1 MEQHTQGTVSPEIDA
16 SATIDVTPEPNVP
29 HLRQRC
35 RARRRDRKQ
44 CRLFAQDPATGL
56 CPRHAAY
63 AEPPD
68 ELQDTTD
75 LSKQLLVVNQG
86 GYCST
91 ESINAILSNVVE
103 LLAKGRIS
111 PRRASV
117 ITFALSL
124 MLRSVIVVDRQIAN
138 TPPQIIFDSPGTNR
152 NDAPAPE
159 HPDTTPTP
167 DAHPQ
172 TSHEAMENYAR
183 LRT

>member
-1 MEQHTQGTVSPEIDA
+1 MEQHAQDTVLPEISA
-16 SATIDVTPEPNVP
+16 SPGHSTTHV
-29 HLRQRC
+29 RQRC
-35 RARRRDRKQ
+35 HARRRDRKQ

-56 CPRHAAY
+56 CARHATY
-63 AEPPD
+63 SEPPD

-91 ESINAILSNVVE
+91 ESVNAILSNVVE

-111 PRRASV
+111 PRRPSV

-124 MLRSVIVVDRQIAN
+124 LLRSVIVVDRQVASS
-138 TPPQIIFDSPGTNR
+138 PPQTNWGSSWPSTNR
-152 NDAPAPE
+152 DHTPAPE
-159 HPDTTPTP
+159 SAHPDAVSSP
-167 DAHPQ
+167 DAAPQ

>member
-1 MEQHTQGTVSPEIDA
+1 MEQHTQDAVSPEIDA
-16 SATIDVTPEPNVP
+16 SATSDVTPESNVP

-44 CRLFAQDPATGL
+44 CRLFAQDPSTNL
-56 CPRHAAY
+56 CARHATY
-63 AEPPD
+63 SEPPD

-91 ESINAILSNVVE
+91 ESVNAILSNVVE

-124 MLRSVIVVDRQIAN
+124 MLRSVIVQDRQIAN
-138 TPPQIIFDSPGTNR
+138 PQINWGSSRPDPVQAELASSARDSAEASAQT
-152 NDAPAPE
+152 
-159 HPDTTPTP
+159 HPHTGHD
-167 DAHPQ
+167 
-172 TSHEAMENYAR
+172 AMENYAR